1 MKEFE
6 QLINP
11 LWKYIHYSPSRY
23 PLGDWFETTD
33 AKYINFRARSVV
45 GWDIYENS
53 GRLSEAQTITR
64 WVRQVRPGVPDYIQD
79 RYFNNN
85 FVSL

>member
-1 MKEFE
+1 MWCATMADDMKEFE

-45 GWDIYENS
+45 G
-53 GRLSEAQTITR
+53 
-64 WVRQVRPGVPDYIQD
+64 GVFMKTLEDYLKPK
-79 RYFNNN
+79 R
-85 FVSL
+85 

>member
-1 MKEFE
+1 MECSVWCATMADDMKEFE

-45 GWDIYENS
+45 G
-53 GRLSEAQTITR
+53 
-64 WVRQVRPGVPDYIQD
+64 GVFMKTLEDYLKPK
-79 RYFNNN
+79 R
-85 FVSL
+85 